1 MTESLVKISHSQSL
15 AARDIIAMLTPE
27 FIQFTP
33 SAFSLAFADFAIQL
47 NVWSFV
53 DQSNW
58 KDYKATDTVGI
69 WIDFV
74 DSFAV

>member
-53 DQSNW
+53 DQSN
-58 KDYKATDTVGI
+58 
-69 WIDFV
+69 
-74 DSFAV
+74 